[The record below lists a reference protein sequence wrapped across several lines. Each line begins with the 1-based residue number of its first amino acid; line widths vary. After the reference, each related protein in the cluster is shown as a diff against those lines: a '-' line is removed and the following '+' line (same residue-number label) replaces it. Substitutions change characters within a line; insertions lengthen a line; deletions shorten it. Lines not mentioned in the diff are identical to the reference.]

1 MTWNAHAL
9 IKFKGKIITLIIKT
23 GPIDC
28 EFADKIENYCIL
40 FRYFVNN
47 FGILKKL
54 TVSTNL
60 IQRHLF
66 EMSYLF
72 KKCSKL
78 NLPENCVIAAYG
90 NPRLPFQ
97 KIYHRQTKKVE
108 KNTP

>member
-1 MTWNAHAL
+1 M
-9 IKFKGKIITLIIKT
+9 
-23 GPIDC
+23 
-28 EFADKIENYCIL
+28 
-40 FRYFVNN
+40 
-47 FGILKKL
+47 KKL

-108 KNTP
+108 KKELNEALDYAKSINNKTLIRKVKNLK